1 MVEFYLKVLGQK
13 NSSLAS
19 GNRPD
24 KNFLS
29 LTRPFN
35 QMCLRICIFQK
46 TTNKQQ
52 QKQELK
58 EAKETKEEKRIYQE
72 N

>member
-35 QMCLRICIFQK
+35 QCVSEYAFLISK
-46 TTNKQQ
+46 NNKQTT
-52 QKQELK
+52 
-58 EAKETKEEKRIYQE
+58 TKARTKRSKR